1 MLSLT
6 LQENIHSYHGKILV
20 MIKATVSS
28 KGQIAI
34 PKSVR
39 ERMDLK
45 PGTQVEIDIKGESVV
60 MRKLVSGFPEWR
72 TMQGMAASGPSL
84 TQTLEEEHRAEME
97 RDDARL

>member
-1 MLSLT
+1 
-6 LQENIHSYHGKILV
+6 
-20 MIKATVSS
+20 MIKATISS

-39 ERMDLK
+39 ERLDLK
-45 PGTQVEIDIKGESVV
+45 PGTQVEIELKGESLV

-72 TMQGMAASGPSL
+72 TMQGMVGAGPSL
-84 TQTLEEEHRAEME
+84 TQALEEEHRAEME

>member
-1 MLSLT
+1 MS
-6 LQENIHSYHGKILV
+6 SYRGKITV

-39 ERMDLK
+39 ERLDLK
-45 PGTQVEIDIKGESVV
+45 PGTQVEIDIRGESLV
-60 MRKLVSGFPEWR
+60 MRKLVRGFPEWR
-72 TMQGMAASGPSL
+72 TMQGMVAAGPSL
-84 TQTLEEEHRAEME
+84 TQALEEEHCAEME

>member
-1 MLSLT
+1 
-6 LQENIHSYHGKILV
+6 

-39 ERMDLK
+39 ERLDLK
-45 PGTQVEIDIKGESVV
+45 PGTQVEIDIKGEAVV
-60 MRKLVSGFPEWR
+60 MRKLVSGFPGWR
-72 TMQGMAASGPSL
+72 TMQGMVSAGPSL
-84 TQTLEEEHRAEME
+84 TQALEEEHRAEME